1 MLEGP
6 SIYCTTHPPPRP
18 AQLAAHRI
26 LVVRERSAGSAAG
39 RASGSVASL
48 PRRAAT
54 PASPRASRPPPRQ
67 RGTRQ
72 TGCPCGSPR
81 TARSAP
87 RRRKGRSRRPAP
99 GGARLVPHLRSV
111 ESSEGSAPWVVWW
124 SAGSQLGDTLARSE
138 ARHVDRPS
146 GAAVGVWPRAVRE
159 QSLGG
164 V

>member
-1 MLEGP
+1 MICKKLNKRSAP
-6 SIYCTTHPPPRP
+6 SAAGSSPHPCC
-18 AQLAAHRI
+18 QGK
-26 LVVRERSAGSAAG
+26 VRERSAGSAAG

-146 GAAVGVWPRAVRE
+146 GAAVGVWPIPEVTRDDPR
-159 QSLGG
+159 
-164 V
+164 